1 MKTFQSFKVWMP
13 GCEMSE
19 NFWKYPK
26 SKPKM
31 AEKGKNSKFKSKN

>member
-1 MKTFQSFKVWMP
+1 MP

-19 NFWKYPK
+19 NSEKYLK

-31 AEKGKNSKFKSKN
+31 AEQGKISKSQIQKTNG